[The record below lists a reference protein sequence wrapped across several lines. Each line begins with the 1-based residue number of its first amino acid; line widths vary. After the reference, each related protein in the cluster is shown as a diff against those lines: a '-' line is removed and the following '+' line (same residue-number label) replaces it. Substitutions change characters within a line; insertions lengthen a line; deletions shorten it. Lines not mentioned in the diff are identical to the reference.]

1 MFFIS
6 CLDSHS
12 DFHYFWHL
20 DPAVIPS
27 DTSNKVLCSS
37 NVINFTTC
45 ENLGINMTH
54 FRENGKR
61 MSGYLPVRQPRLKTF
76 QQMVAKRHHI
86 FFISSLRTIWWLV
99 KCFWAE
105 HKLNIDSLWLTWAR
119 TTLATWLKVL
129 LSWLRS
135 EQRLCML
142 GGKLSRMMEE
152 DRTWS
157 CSGHDEDRRT
167 VCSFIT
173 RSDGSLKVVEVFNY
187 RLILILN
194 TLFWRVSQRV
204 SCLCAVQ
211 IYFTWIWLTLLHI

>member
-1 MFFIS
+1 MDWSRVDYCVFSS

-20 DPAVIPS
+20 DPTVIPS
-27 DTSNKVLCSS
+27 DTSNIVLCSS
-37 NVINFTTC
+37 NVINFTIC
-45 ENLGINMTH
+45 ENLWINSTH

-61 MSGYLPVRQPRLKTF
+61 VSGYLSVRQPRLKTF

-86 FFISSLRTIWWLV
+86 FFISSLRTIWLLV
-99 KCFWAE
+99 KCLWAE
-105 HKLNIDSLWLTWAR
+105 QKLNINSMWLTWAR

-135 EQRLCML
+135 EQRLCTL

-157 CSGHDEDRRT
+157 CSGHNEDRRT

-173 RSDGSLKVVEVFNY
+173 RSDGSLKVVE
-187 RLILILN
+187 RCSIIDLKC
-194 TLFWRVSQRV
+194 S
-204 SCLCAVQ
+204 
-211 IYFTWIWLTLLHI
+211 